1 MNNKY
6 ILAILIFGMVITVIG
21 ALLKITHN
29 EFFGLSGNSVL
40 IIGML
45 AEALAGVLFISKLLS
60 SNKTNE
66 FLNK

>member
-6 ILAILIFGMVITVIG
+6 ILAILIFGMAITVIG

-29 EFFGLSGNSVL
+29 EFIGLSGNSVL

-60 SNKTNE
+60 NNKS
-66 FLNK
+66 K

>member
-1 MNNKY
+1 
-6 ILAILIFGMVITVIG
+6 MVITVIG

-29 EFFGLSGNSVL
+29 EFIGLSGNSVL

-60 SNKTNE
+60 NNKS
-66 FLNK
+66 K

>member
-1 MNNKY
+1 
-6 ILAILIFGMVITVIG
+6 MVITVIG
-21 ALLKITHN
+21 SLLKITHN

>member
-6 ILAILIFGMVITVIG
+6 ILAILISGMVITVIG
-21 ALLKITHN
+21 ALFKITHN
-29 EFFGLSGNSVL
+29 ECFGISGNSIL

-60 SNKTNE
+60 NNKS
-66 FLNK
+66 K